1 MASDATH
8 QSEGPFRKLKS
19 TFKEIFG
26 KPEASAVKTEGNSKE
41 NADNRREKND

>member
-8 QSEGPFRKLKS
+8 QSEGPFLKLKS

-26 KPEASAVKTEGNSKE
+26 KPEAKAVNTESNSKG
-41 NADNRREKND
+41 NADIRREISY